1 MAQTRPP
8 DIARLAIPI
17 AVIFFS
23 WGFGTRALWVTRP
36 LFAASFSVSL
46 VYVGLISSLS
56 AAPRM
61 VSGPITGFLADRW
74 GRRPMIYAGAITQG
88 SVLVLQFFS
97 TSYLQYALLEVV
109 AGLGIAFW
117 TVSSGVLVA
126 DVTAVGNRGRSVAFR
141 NTAQRLGMLAGPVV
155 GGLIATAFGLRWV
168 FIFIAL
174 TKVPVIITTLFF
186 IPETRPDHADRKE
199 GKPTAQEH
207 PSPEPPRGSSLTMFR
222 SRAFAALV
230 AATVAFGM
238 IGVGPGVFRT
248 YFPIH
253 AQEAGALTPAAIG
266 NLMGITAL
274 ITIALALPTGALID
288 RYGRKRMVI
297 LGLAATAAS
306 TYLLGGTVG
315 FVTALAAVAAFGLA
329 EGVNSNA
336 IQTYAMDLAPR
347 DRRGVFLGVYHLT
360 MNIGQVIGPLGAGLL
375 ASLVGLETTLYI
387 FAGIVVGCGLLYMLL
402 SRETLRREPDRETI
416 RSERA

>member
-8 DIARLAIPI
+8 DITRLAIPI

-23 WGFGTRALWVTRP
+23 WGFGTGALWVTRP
-36 LFAASFSVSL
+36 LFAASFGVSL

-155 GGLIATAFGLRWV
+155 GGLIATRAPMGVHLHRSDKGPGNYHHS
-168 FIFIAL
+168 IL
-174 TKVPVIITTLFF
+174 HPRDK
-186 IPETRPDHADRKE
+186 TRPR
-199 GKPTAQEH
+199 
-207 PSPEPPRGSSLTMFR
+207 
-222 SRAFAALV
+222 
-230 AATVAFGM
+230 
-238 IGVGPGVFRT
+238 
-248 YFPIH
+248 
-253 AQEAGALTPAAIG
+253 
-266 NLMGITAL
+266 
-274 ITIALALPTGALID
+274 
-288 RYGRKRMVI
+288 
-297 LGLAATAAS
+297 
-306 TYLLGGTVG
+306 
-315 FVTALAAVAAFGLA
+315 
-329 EGVNSNA
+329 
-336 IQTYAMDLAPR
+336 
-347 DRRGVFLGVYHLT
+347 
-360 MNIGQVIGPLGAGLL
+360 
-375 ASLVGLETTLYI
+375 
-387 FAGIVVGCGLLYMLL
+387 
-402 SRETLRREPDRETI
+402 
-416 RSERA
+416 

>member
-1 MAQTRPP
+1 
-8 DIARLAIPI
+8 
-17 AVIFFS
+17 
-23 WGFGTRALWVTRP
+23 
-36 LFAASFSVSL
+36 
-46 VYVGLISSLS
+46 
-56 AAPRM
+56 
-61 VSGPITGFLADRW
+61 
-74 GRRPMIYAGAITQG
+74 
-88 SVLVLQFFS
+88 
-97 TSYLQYALLEVV
+97 
-109 AGLGIAFW
+109 
-117 TVSSGVLVA
+117 
-126 DVTAVGNRGRSVAFR
+126 
-141 NTAQRLGMLAGPVV
+141 
-155 GGLIATAFGLRWV
+155 
-168 FIFIAL
+168 
-174 TKVPVIITTLFF
+174 
-186 IPETRPDHADRKE
+186 
-199 GKPTAQEH
+199 
-207 PSPEPPRGSSLTMFR
+207 MFR

-253 AQEAGALTPAAIG
+253 AQEVGALTPAAIG

-306 TYLLGGTVG
+306 TYLLGGTAG

-375 ASLVGLETTLYI
+375 ASRVGLETTLYV
-387 FAGIVVGCGLLYMLL
+387 FAGIVVGCGLVFMLL
-402 SRETLRREPDRETI
+402 ARETLQREPDRETI
-416 RSERA
+416 RSERT